1 MTVKC
6 SLTAQILKAVFWVT
20 KNNKKQNNKQTPHL
34 IRILIYKYIHYLI
47 MHLKRTDKAAKITV
61 ITKIQ
66 DKSNEKANKMIAII
80 ITKTLYSI
88 ERIQK
93 IN

>member
-1 MTVKC
+1 
-6 SLTAQILKAVFWVT
+6 
-20 KNNKKQNNKQTPHL
+20 
-34 IRILIYKYIHYLI
+34 